1 MFYLQLII
9 PIDWK
14 ALSNV
19 LYVSLDT
26 YHEVSQNIDTKLQ
39 SWLTFLSSAEPKDIL
54 NLITHYPEFA
64 EYYKDIVAFRKKPKE
79 LISMYSE
86 ALAILDHNTE
96 LYMINELQNSIKE
109 KDAIIATLQKQLEE
123 LRLKND

>member
-1 MFYLQLII
+1 
-9 PIDWK
+9 
-14 ALSNV
+14 
-19 LYVSLDT
+19 
-26 YHEVSQNIDTKLQ
+26 
-39 SWLTFLSSAEPKDIL
+39 
-54 NLITHYPEFA
+54 
-64 EYYKDIVAFRKKPKE
+64 
-79 LISMYSE
+79 MYSE